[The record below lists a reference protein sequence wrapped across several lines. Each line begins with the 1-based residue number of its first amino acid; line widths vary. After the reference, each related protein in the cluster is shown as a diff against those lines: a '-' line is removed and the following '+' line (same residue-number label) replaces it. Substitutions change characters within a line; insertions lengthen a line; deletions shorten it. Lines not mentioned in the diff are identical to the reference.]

1 MPPEREDTVT
11 FDPGAIVVDDYY
23 SEICGFPVTA
33 QSSGHIRFT
42 TFYNK
47 DGSIRRLVAY
57 PSIRSTLSSPTETV
71 TTADVGMDRI
81 TFNPDGTFNIFGTG
95 IHLKLKDG
103 PKAIGLWRLVLDPET
118 GQLISQ
124 EYHGRFDVTAEEID
138 AAVCEALT

>member
-1 MPPEREDTVT
+1 
-11 FDPGAIVVDDYY
+11 
-23 SEICGFPVTA
+23 
-33 QSSGHIRFT
+33 
-42 TFYNK
+42 
-47 DGSIRRLVAY
+47 
-57 PSIRSTLSSPTETV
+57 
-71 TTADVGMDRI
+71 MDRI